1 MRSKK
6 RVLKNKKF
14 LIAICILILI
24 ILGTLIYFCTKNKK
38 IETSAQPMEEREFEE
53 ENINEENPENIIDE
67 NIENNISNENNNT
80 NANNKKLTVRRV
92 TPIQIGCFF
101 FHFES
106 ANYRNNGQTQN

>member
-1 MRSKK
+1 MKMRSKK

-24 ILGTLIYFCTKNKK
+24 LLGTLIYFCTKNKK

-67 NIENNISNENNNT
+67 NI
-80 NANNKKLTVRRV
+80 
-92 TPIQIGCFF
+92 
-101 FHFES
+101 
-106 ANYRNNGQTQN
+106 